1 MLESVEWREFGIG
14 DLFNINPTKYYKLKN
29 DEIISKD
36 GVVPLISNGSIN
48 NGVMGFSK
56 LKANNLGNTI
66 TCSDTTIGADTMFY
80 QENSFIGYSHIQHLT
95 SKIEQFNK
103 EVANFIISS
112 TRVAT
117 SNNKYDYGTKFN
129 RNEMRNTKIQLPTQN
144 SNIDFDFMQ
153 RFAARLEQGY
163 IKKLDAYLAA
173 TGLKDYLLT
182 DKEKEVLGQFE
193 QWEWG
198 EFKIS
203 TVFEKLNLKN
213 KNKTFDKKEDTCTVQ
228 TDEFNLPLVNAKF
241 GDNGI
246 MFFGRESDFD
256 STEMVIDVISN
267 GAIATG
273 TVYAQ
278 PYRVGVLWDAYLLK
292 VKEQVM
298 TKQKLLCLTTCLEKS
313 IKLKFGWDNKAV
325 WSKVQYEKIQLP
337 TTQQQPDYELMQTF
351 ISAVQK
357 LVIRSVVEYADSWKS
372 NF

>member
-129 RNEMRNTKIQLPTQN
+129 RNEMRNTKIQLPTKN
-144 SNIDFDFMQ
+144 NNIDLDFMQ
-153 RFAARLEQGY
+153 QFTSQLEQGY

-193 QWEWG
+193 QWQWEWVKYKDV
-198 EFKIS
+198 FNKIVQGRRLKKDDQIEGDIPFVMAGITNTGVVNYIS
-203 TVFEKLNLKN
+203 NPVARFPKNSITVDIFGNAFYRNYAYGAGDDTGCYWNNEKNYS
-213 KNKTFDKKEDTCTVQ
+213 KE
-228 TDEFNLPLVNAKF
+228 EM
-241 GDNGI
+241 
-246 MFFGRESDFD
+246 MFF
-256 STEMVIDVISN
+256 
-267 GAIATG
+267 
-273 TVYAQ
+273 
-278 PYRVGVLWDAYLLK
+278 
-292 VKEQVM
+292 
-298 TKQKLLCLTTCLEKS
+298 TTAMGKS
-313 IKLKFGWDNKAV
+313 IIGKFDFGNKLRSSQSLDFKM
-325 WSKVQYEKIQLP
+325 QLP
-337 TTQQQPDYELMQTF
+337 TINNQPDYELMQTF